1 MATLCSVSA
10 TPRGSI
16 SANSST
22 FLCSEVTHLRR
33 WNLMPRISS
42 GSRRWVRLSVA
53 SEVRKNENQTKT
65 PPTADASPLVKAAWY
80 GSEAFGKLVA
90 AFRPPRSLEVEED
103 QQEIFDGPLARKDVV
118 ELIRKDYD
126 RSYFVTGEG
135 GL

>member
-1 MATLCSVSA
+1 
-10 TPRGSI
+10 
-16 SANSST
+16 
-22 FLCSEVTHLRR
+22 
-33 WNLMPRISS
+33 MPRLSF

-53 SEVRKNENQTKT
+53 SEVRKNEIPTKT

-90 AFRPPRSLEVEED
+90 AFRPPGSLEVEED
-103 QQEIFDGPLARKDVV
+103 EQEIFDGPLARKDVV